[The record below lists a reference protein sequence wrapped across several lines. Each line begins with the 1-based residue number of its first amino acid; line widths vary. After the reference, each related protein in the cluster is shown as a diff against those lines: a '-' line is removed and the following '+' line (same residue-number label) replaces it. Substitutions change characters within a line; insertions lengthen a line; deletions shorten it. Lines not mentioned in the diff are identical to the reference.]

1 MQTQTRFHDGVR
13 GGRAGRQQIFAW
25 LALSFTVGLVG
36 LVYLSLS
43 RSTSADPLLMPLDD
57 TYIHFQYARQMAQGH
72 PMVYHDGDP
81 ATSGGTSV
89 IYPLLLAV
97 GYKLGFTGWALTYW
111 ALVLGALFFFGSTW
125 LVYLI
130 ARSNPLIPEQADQP
144 YHALA
149 LALVFALSGPFIWAA
164 LSGMETALF
173 VFVVLLALYLFQ
185 CELFRLTGL
194 AGVLM
199 TLTRP
204 EGLLLAGIM
213 VGALALHKPH
223 PLENRNE
230 PQRRRGRRDFLR
242 EKERKRVTTEVTE
255 NTERIKVSA
264 GEKQEKSGFWLWL
277 ALPLLAGLVQPIINL
292 VATGSLSSSGMVAKS
307 RLYNTS
313 IPLRERLSGVLESLW
328 RMWRELIT
336 GYTPDFGRLTPFLM
350 AAFAVFV
357 LGAFAVPVW
366 RKRRDAVAALI
377 LLWMLALSAGVAT
390 LDTAFWQFRR
400 YQLPIMALMFPVA
413 GWGTALVGDFL
424 VRRFKWRGLRW
435 ALPAVFLI
443 SSALTA
449 LAFASN
455 YAGNVRV
462 VRDQQVP
469 MARWVKA
476 NLPEGTRVGAHDVG
490 LMAYFSGHPLYD
502 VVGLTTPGPAESWRQ
517 GPGAI
522 YEYMASSAYRPDYF
536 AIYPDVQGLSYLRDA
551 GVFGA
556 VLAEF
561 PVEFPE
567 HNVAS
572 AADYQAVYVADWS
585 NTREKEQVAQASTLD
600 EIAGM
605 ELVDQIDVANL
616 DSEAAHDYRWWQDE
630 TPPGFVTEVYKNM
643 YQACG
648 LEDESACWAT
658 DGGRVLTG
666 GEEFTIKTIPG
677 QDLLLVTRVHG
688 RESVPL
694 IVSIGDVRLA
704 YPVQPA
710 VPGRWLEVVT
720 LIEGAHIANRE
731 TRIRIEAQGS
741 AGAYSPYY
749 HWAYQGNFTVS
760 DVPEPV
766 ARFDQAGSMRLLSYE
781 IDRALGPVN
790 VTLTWAG
797 PAPDT
802 GDGVVF
808 VHLYNQD
815 NIHTEPVAQVVGRP
829 GGGALPPGNW
839 LPGEIIHDTYTL
851 PGDLPPGTYEVAIGI
866 FDARTGE
873 RYPVQSDTLR
883 VDDNRLFIGT
893 IQEQGP

>member
-1 MQTQTRFHDGVR
+1 MNQRAAPPAAFD
-13 GGRAGRQQIFAW
+13 RAGRQQFFAW
-25 LALSFTVGLVG
+25 LALSFTVGLVV

-43 RSTSADPLLMPLDD
+43 LSISADPLLMPLDD

-72 PMVYHDGDP
+72 PLVYHDGDP
-81 ATSGGTSV
+81 ATSGGTSL
-89 IYPLLLAV
+89 IYPPLLAV
-97 GYKLGFTGWALTYW
+97 GVVLGFGGWALAYW
-111 ALVLGALFFFGSTW
+111 ALALGVLFFFGSVW

-130 ARSNPLIPEQADQP
+130 ARNNPFVPEQHNQER
-144 YHALA
+144 HALA

-185 CELFRLTGL
+185 QGRFRLAVL

-204 EGLLLAGIM
+204 EGLILAGIM
-213 VGALALHKPH
+213 VGVLAVRKI
-223 PLENRNE
+223 E
-230 PQRRRGRRDFLR
+230 PQRRTGRGGFLKE
-242 EKERKRVTTEVTE
+242 EKNQFTTEGTE
-255 NTERIKVSA
+255 STEKSTARA
-264 GEKQEKSGFWLWL
+264 EKSGFWVWL
-277 ALPLLAGLVQPIINL
+277 ALPLLAGLVQPAINWA
-292 VATGSLSSSGMVAKS
+292 ATGSVSSSGMVAKS
-307 RLYNTS
+307 QLYNTS
-313 IPLRERLSGVLESLW
+313 VPFQDRVWNILKFLW
-328 RMWRELIT
+328 RMWQELIT
-336 GYTPDFGRLTPFLM
+336 GNSADFGRLTPFLL
-350 AAFAVFV
+350 AALVV
-357 LGAFAVPVW
+357 ITLGAFAVPLW
-366 RKRRDAVAALI
+366 QKRRDGVPLLI

-413 GWGTALVGDFL
+413 AWGTAPFGDYLVQ
-424 VRRFKWRGLRW
+424 RFRWRGLRW
-435 ALPAVFLI
+435 ALPGIFLI
-443 SSALTA
+443 SSALTT
-449 LAFASN
+449 LAFADN

-476 NLPEGTRVGAHDVG
+476 NMPEGARVGAHDVG
-490 LMAYFSGHPLYD
+490 LMGYFSGHPLYD

-522 YEYMASSAYRPDYF
+522 YEYMAGSVYRPDYF
-536 AIYPDVQGLSYLRDA
+536 AIYPGVQGLSYLRDA
-551 GVFGA
+551 GVMGE

-561 PVEFPE
+561 PVEFPK

-572 AADYQAVYVADWS
+572 AADYQAVYAADWS
-585 NTREKEQVAQASTLD
+585 TTRDQEQVAQTTTLD

-616 DSEAAHDYRWWQDE
+616 DSEAAHDYRWWQDG
-630 TPPGFVTEVYKNM
+630 TPSGFVTEVYKNV

-648 LEDESACWAT
+648 LEDQADCWAT

-677 QDLLLVTRVHG
+677 EDLLLVTRVHG
-688 RESVPL
+688 RDSVPL
-694 IVSIGDVRLA
+694 IISIGDERLA
-704 YPVQPA
+704 YRVQPA

-720 LIEGAHIANRE
+720 LIEGQHITSQK
-731 TRIRIEAQGS
+731 TRIRIAASG
-741 AGAYSPYY
+741 GVYSPYT
-749 HWAYQGNFTVS
+749 HWAYRGTFTVR

-766 ARFDQAGSMRLLSYE
+766 ALFDSSVRLVNYE
-781 IDRALGPVN
+781 VNRAPGRVE

-815 NIHTEPVAQVVGRP
+815 DIHTEPVAQAVARP

-839 LPGEIIHDTYTL
+839 LPGEIIRDTYTL
-851 PGDLPPGTYEVAIGI
+851 PDDLPPGTYEVAVGI

-873 RYPVQSDTLR
+873 RYPVQSDTLI
-883 VDDNRLFIGT
+883 VDDNRLLIGEIT